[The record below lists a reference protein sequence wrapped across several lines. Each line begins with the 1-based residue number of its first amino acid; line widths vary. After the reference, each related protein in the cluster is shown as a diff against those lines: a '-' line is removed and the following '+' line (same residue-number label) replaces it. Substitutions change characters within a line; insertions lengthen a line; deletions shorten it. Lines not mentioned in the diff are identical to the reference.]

1 MKNLRA
7 LSCLGLGLLA
17 AACAAEGEEATGEG
31 EAALATPA
39 EMKARADEEH
49 SFMMPAFRAYDATVA
64 VMPGPVALHRT
75 DCSRALVAGLAAPP
89 KAAIDAK
96 IPARISA
103 AAEAMANGSI
113 DVPTDRHVVLAVAVD
128 CLLASG
134 VLAKHLA
141 ERPSDPQAQSA
152 KAALVRMANAARVM
166 ARNAFGPLDGSG
178 AALWA
183 QADCL
188 TKEEAAAQGR
198 PYDPRAWARP
208 ACFQRKQ
215 RANLG
220 DSQTEE
226 LGLVAAFAYLTRN
239 LVAVT
244 PTEND
249 ALLSRGAWAMTY
261 SLAQGN
267 QKVDGTPFPA
277 SGLTANH
284 QMRPNPYY
292 SAGALLS
299 LADALAVHRQL
310 DKTGVPVGFPT
321 KARIA
326 ALLAEVSGGM
336 NAAKEYTG
344 AYDFVNTDG
353 SVRANEGER
362 FDDNTIIFAKDEPWS
377 TEKSPF
383 MPSDGVGTNAMAGP
397 GTIAQYIHPRTGR
410 IKGYQYNGGRVRGF
424 ECDSQWMPGVTRCTA
439 THVATLATQWA
450 GIQNQRVFGTQ
461 TMPTERVDAVP
472 QWTERDGLIHS
483 RVFKDDKIW
492 DYTCSNT
499 TPATCTAVGATTIA
513 AHFASLEETGA
524 WNGTPAPTGGV
535 DAATVVSDAKGLI
548 RRYYFKGDRIWQE
561 RCEPGARCKK
571 FSTSTLQALWQN
583 VGGNPGKAN
592 GGLPEEGVDAATQL
606 VDGNGAVHSYVFKGN
621 MSWKYVCNPTCTY
634 AGATP
639 LAERWSN
646 ITGQERLATVSRVR
660 RGVTDWGLDGK
671 SFFNS
676 AFALAADKDL
686 FDATATQKYDEVRGE
701 QRKASRSTN
710 AMLPTAYDPMNG
722 MGWSFDA
729 VVPSVA
735 APTPEG
741 VFSIGGYGATGWWPR
756 SYCAL
761 FGGGNPASPWCQ
773 PKQRTRRESV
783 HAYYWLNVM
792 SARHHGVAY
801 LLQTPE
807 RRIARF

>member
-1 MKNLRA
+1 MKQLRR

-17 AACAAEGEEATGEG
+17 AACAGEGEETTGEG

-39 EMKARADEEH
+39 EMKARADEEY

-64 VMPGPVALHRT
+64 VMPGIVGLHRT
-75 DCSRALVAGLAAPP
+75 DCSRALVAGLAAPAR
-89 KAAIDAK
+89 AAIDAK

-103 AAEAMANGSI
+103 AAAAMADGTI
-113 DVPTDRHVVLAVAVD
+113 DVPTDRHVILSVAVD
-128 CLLASG
+128 CLLASS

-141 ERPSDPQAQSA
+141 ERPTDPQAQRA
-152 KAALVRMANAARVM
+152 KDALASMANATRVM

-183 QADCL
+183 QTDCL
-188 TKEEAAAQGR
+188 TEREAAAQRR
-198 PYDPRAWARP
+198 PYDARAWARP

-215 RANLG
+215 RENLG

-226 LGLVAAFAYLTRN
+226 LGLVAAFAYLARN

-244 PTEND
+244 PAEND
-249 ALLSRGAWAMTY
+249 ALLSRGSWAM
-261 SLAQGN
+261 SFALAQGD
-267 QKVDGTPFPA
+267 QRVAGTPFPA

-310 DKTGVPVGFPT
+310 DKAGVPVGFPT
-321 KARIA
+321 KERIKG
-326 ALLAEVSGGM
+326 LLGEVNASM
-336 NAAKEYTG
+336 NAAKAYTG
-344 AYDFVNTDG
+344 AYDFVNNDG
-353 SVRANEGER
+353 SARANESER
-362 FDDNTIIFAKDEPWS
+362 FDDNTIIFAKEEPWS
-377 TEKSPF
+377 VEKSPF
-383 MPSDGVGTNAMAGP
+383 MPADGVGSNAAAGP

-410 IKGYQYNGGRVRGF
+410 IKGYQYNGASVRGF
-424 ECDSQWMPGVTRCTA
+424 ECDPQWMPGVSRCAA
-439 THVATLATQWA
+439 THVGTLAAQWRD
-450 GIQNQRVFGTQ
+450 IQNQGVFGAQ
-461 TMPTERVDAVP
+461 TMPTDRVDAVP
-472 QWTERDGLIHS
+472 QWTERDGLIHT
-483 RVFKDDKIW
+483 RVFKDDKVW
-492 DYTCSNT
+492 DYTCT
-499 TPATCTAVGATTIA
+499 GATPAVCTAVGTTTIA

-524 WNGTPAPTGGV
+524 WNGTAPPTGGV
-535 DAATVVSDAKGLI
+535 DAATVVSDATGLI

-571 FSTSTLQALWQN
+571 FSTSTLQALWRN
-583 VGGNPGKAN
+583 VEENPAT
-592 GGLPEEGVDAATQL
+592 GGLPERDIDAATQFI
-606 VDGNGAVHSYVFKGN
+606 DANGALHSHVFKGN
-621 MSWKYVCNPTCTY
+621 MSWKYVCKPKCTY
-634 AGATP
+634 AGAMS
-639 LAERWSN
+639 LADRWSTV
-646 ITGQERLATVSRVR
+646 IGQERLATVSQVR

-676 AFALAADKDL
+676 AFALAADKELYD
-686 FDATATQKYDEVRGE
+686 DPNARKYDEVRAE
-701 QRKASRSTN
+701 QRKASRATN
-710 AMLPTAYDPMNG
+710 AMLPTAYVPTSAT
-722 MGWSFDA
+722 GWVFDA

-735 APTPEG
+735 APTPDG

-756 SYCAL
+756 AYCAL
-761 FGGGNPASPWCQ
+761 LGGGNAASGWCQ

-783 HAYYWLNVM
+783 HGYYWLNVM